1 MYNSNIN
8 LELNETLMASE
19 TGELF
24 NDLPDGRTRI
34 ESVQPVKGPTRV
46 LMPNRLQIELRPSE
60 LESLPPEG
68 HRARIV
74 WGYVERQETM
84 TRAATAREARIEHA
98 LARRPERAAIKKR
111 QGKRPEDARA
121 SMTDADATVMKMGDG
136 GLRPAY
142 NVQ

>member
-24 NDLPDGRTRI
+24 NDLPDGGTRI
-34 ESVQPVKGPTRV
+34 ESVQPVKGPARV

-84 TRAATAREARIEHA
+84 TREVRIAHA
-98 LARRPERAAIKKR
+98 LARLPERVAIKKR
-111 QGKRPEDARA
+111 QGKRPEEART
-121 SMTDADATVMKMGDG
+121 SMTDADATVMEVGDG